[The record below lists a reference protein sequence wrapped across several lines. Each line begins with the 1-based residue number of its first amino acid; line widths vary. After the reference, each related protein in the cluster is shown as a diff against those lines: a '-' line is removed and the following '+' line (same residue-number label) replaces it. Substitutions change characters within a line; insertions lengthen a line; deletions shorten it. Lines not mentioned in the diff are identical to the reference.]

1 MDGDQREER
10 DDEEEMH
17 GDVDEDA
24 LRSLDQ
30 GGGGEWEGWKK

>member
-24 LRSLDQ
+24 LRILDQ
-30 GGGGEWEGWKK
+30 GGEGWKK

>member
-1 MDGDQREER
+1 MDGDKREER

-30 GGGGEWEGWKK
+30 GGEGWKM